1 MGYQINALFEDGTL
15 MISTTIVAPTPA
27 LNSEVEILRGRQ
39 PVRGKIVKIRPLRTV
54 SLHGPATHLDEV
66 HFREVVVE
74 APTEPA
80 RPSQWASSNARFRAF
95 LSRKTKSPAPTHLS

>member
-27 LNSEVEILRGRQ
+27 LNSEVEILRGTQ
-39 PVRGKIVKIRPLRTV
+39 PVRGKIVKIRALRTV

-66 HFREVVVE
+66 HFREVAVE
-74 APTEPA
+74 APAEPTK
-80 RPSQWASSNARFRAF
+80 PSSWTSGAARFRAF
-95 LSRKTKSPAPTHLS
+95 LSRKSVPSASARLT